1 MSAARPQPA
10 ERRSHYRVETTV
22 KVRLRPAGEGDA
34 PRTSDPVAA
43 FEELAV
49 VATRFRKEASAT
61 GRIFVDRL
69 MATLDALVG
78 ESSQGPSA
86 DWCPALVVS
95 ASLSAGGVGFRWNRE
110 HALGTELD
118 VEFTIESEQSSS
130 VPFKLRCR
138 VRRCH
143 PTDGEFD
150 LGVEFLQ
157 VPTATQ
163 QRLVRLLFD
172 LQRVQL
178 RSRGGRG

>member
-1 MSAARPQPA
+1 MSAAQPQSA

-22 KVRLRPAGEGDA
+22 KLRLRPAGEGEA

-43 FEELAV
+43 FEELAS
-49 VATRFRKEASAT
+49 VATRFRKEASPT

-78 ESSQGPSA
+78 EASQGPSSG
-86 DWCPALVVS
+86 WCPALVVC
-95 ASLSAGGVGFRWNRE
+95 ANLSAGGVGFRWNRE
-110 HALGTELD
+110 HDLGTELD
-118 VEFTIESEQSSS
+118 VEFTVESEHSSS
-130 VPFKLRCR
+130 VPFKLRSR
-138 VRRCH
+138 VRRCFAV
-143 PTDGEFD
+143 DGEFD
-150 LGVEFLQ
+150 LGLEFRE

-178 RSRGGRG
+178 RTRGVRG